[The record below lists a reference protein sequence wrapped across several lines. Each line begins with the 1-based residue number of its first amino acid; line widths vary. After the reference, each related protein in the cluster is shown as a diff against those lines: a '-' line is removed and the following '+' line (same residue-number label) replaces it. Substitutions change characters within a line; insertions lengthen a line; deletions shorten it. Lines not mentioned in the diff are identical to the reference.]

1 MLSAGFSN
9 VNSTT
14 SLMSKGSLLVS
25 CNSSAVAIQELCNPP
40 KNHRRGWTKFIFM
53 PSTSGEW
60 NIIFEIGISLDT
72 HWTTLIIDC

>member
-1 MLSAGFSN
+1 
-9 VNSTT
+9 
-14 SLMSKGSLLVS
+14 
-25 CNSSAVAIQELCNPP
+25 
-40 KNHRRGWTKFIFM
+40 M